1 MTIPEVQIATA
12 ALADLFTK
20 SVQLFEAQTGCIVHS
35 LPVLPATK
43 TAAATVQV
51 KVQIP

>member
-20 SVQLFEAQTGCIVHS
+20 SVQLFEAQTGTIVHS
-35 LPVLPATK
+35 LPVLPHGSPTG
-43 TAAATVQV
+43 TAVQV